1 MARRYDS
8 KDAKRRILAACVR
21 LFLEKGYTHTR
32 VAEILKAADVS
43 AGSFQNIFRT
53 KDGVLTELVG
63 IMFDRQFGAVRTA
76 AAALPSPVYVY
87 AMETALQLA
96 LAEMNEN
103 LRDIYV
109 EAYTYPATAEMIHQ
123 RTAKELQKAFGSYLP
138 DCAES
143 DFYEIEL
150 GTAGIMR
157 GYMVRKCD
165 PYFALEK
172 KISRFLEMSLSVFQV
187 PPEERA
193 RIQAYVA
200 AADVRAAAQ
209 KVMGSLFASLSVTF
223 DLTESASQMEN
234 VKQ

>member
-96 LAEMNEN
+96 LTEMNEN

-157 GYMVRKCD
+157 GYM
-165 PYFALEK
+165 EK

>member
-1 MARRYDS
+1 M
-8 KDAKRRILAACVR
+8 
-21 LFLEKGYTHTR
+21 
-32 VAEILKAADVS
+32 
-43 AGSFQNIFRT
+43 
-53 KDGVLTELVG
+53 
-63 IMFDRQFGAVRTA
+63 
-76 AAALPSPVYVY
+76 
-87 AMETALQLA
+87 
-96 LAEMNEN
+96 
-103 LRDIYV
+103 

-150 GTAGIMR
+150 GTAGVMR

-165 PYFALEK
+165 PYFTLEK

>member
-1 MARRYDS
+1 MT
-8 KDAKRRILAACVR
+8 
-21 LFLEKGYTHTR
+21 LFLEQGYERTTTAQIAR
-32 VAEILKAADVS
+32 KAGMSPA
-43 AGSFQNIFRT
+43 SFFAAFENKEALLLALT
-53 KDGVLTELVG
+53 K
-63 IMFDRQFGAVRTA
+63 IMFTGQFQKAEGMLAEVKNP
-76 AAALPSPVYVY
+76 LLLYGL
-87 AMETALQLA
+87 ETALQLA
-96 LAEMNEN
+96 LTEMNEN
-103 LRDIYV
+103 LRDIYM

-165 PYFALEK
+165 PYFTLEK